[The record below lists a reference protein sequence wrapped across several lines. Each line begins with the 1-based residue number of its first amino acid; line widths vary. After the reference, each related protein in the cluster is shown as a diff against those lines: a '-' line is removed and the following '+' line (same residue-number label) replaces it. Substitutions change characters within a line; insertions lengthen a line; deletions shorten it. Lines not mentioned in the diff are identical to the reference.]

1 MIVLNVDLKMELME
15 HKDKR
20 EKKMNEIIR
29 IELVLLLKRA
39 IILLEKEKPIKEIKK
54 LTIEEINP
62 EDTGRE
68 DIREL

>member
-1 MIVLNVDLKMELME
+1 
-15 HKDKR
+15 
-20 EKKMNEIIR
+20 MNEIIR

>member
-1 MIVLNVDLKMELME
+1 MHAIVVHIIKKN
-15 HKDKR
+15 
-20 EKKMNEIIR
+20 KMNEIIR